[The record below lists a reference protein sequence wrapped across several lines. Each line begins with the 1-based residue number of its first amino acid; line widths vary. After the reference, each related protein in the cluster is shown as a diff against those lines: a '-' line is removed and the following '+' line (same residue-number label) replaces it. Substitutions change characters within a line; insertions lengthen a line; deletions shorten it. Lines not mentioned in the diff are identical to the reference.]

1 MYINVHIIL
10 YVCINVSNIL
20 IYKLDIRWYKFVN
33 KWIRYIIIT
42 YNLLII
48 CFSKKKKKL
57 IDNLNSSYHDKIIYN
72 F

>member
-1 MYINVHIIL
+1 MFKIYF
-10 YVCINVSNIL
+10 Y

-33 KWIRYIIIT
+33 KLLRFIIIT

-48 CFSKKKKKL
+48 FSKKKKKL
-57 IDNLNSSYHDKIIYN
+57 IDNLNCPCHDKIIYN